1 MKKLSIIACGLG
13 LAFLVASVFAADK
26 KQPTLAEANA
36 TIQELAKQIDTLKSN
51 MKDMEQRLTKLEK
64 APKAQI
70 VTLAP
75 FSGAPGVTMPPIVVP
90 RAMRQPDAIENNFAD
105 PNNPPKIW
113 GEGECNGWKFYTIPI
128 SATER
133 GAAEAIPLSGR

>member
-1 MKKLSIIACGLG
+1 MKKICFISGSLG
-13 LAFLVASVFAADK
+13 LLLLVATVFAADK

-36 TIQELAKQIDTLKSN
+36 TIQQLNKQVDSLQAK
-51 MKDMEQRLTKLEK
+51 MKDLEQRLAKVEK
-64 APKAQI
+64 AQNTPIA
-70 VTLAP
+70 TLAP
-75 FSGAPGVTMPPIVVP
+75 LIGGQGIVVQPFVPP
-90 RAMRQPDAIENNFAD
+90 RAVRQPDAIENKFAD

-133 GAAEAIPLSGR
+133 GLAEPIPAAGR